1 MWSHLFL
8 KKTPRSQ
15 QTTEQSLSKYSVCV
29 PSLSHVRLCGLT
41 ECSLAGSSMYGIFPA
56 RILEWVDIS
65 SPRGS
70 SQPRDQIPISCS
82 SCSGR
87 QIDHLETPPETLEST
102 KKGSPASKEKKKPQ
116 QDGKSGAITVKL
128 NPVSARWAPHKPENN
143 STTEVIPQQRN
154 SWVPYQASQLG
165 GSGNGRKSPQRVW
178 LWRPMGFDP
187 GTSTGLRETETPLL
201 EGAHNS
207 HLY

>member
-1 MWSHLFL
+1 MSDSVTLQNVAWQAPLCMGF
-8 KKTPRSQ
+8 SQ
-15 QTTEQSLSKYSVCV
+15 QEYWS
-29 PSLSHVRLCGLT
+29 GLT
-41 ECSLAGSSMYGIFPA
+41 FP
-56 RILEWVDIS
+56 
-65 SPRGS
+65 PRGDLPNLGIKS
-70 SQPRDQIPISCS
+70 PSPVAPAVT
-82 SCSGR
+82 GR
-87 QIDHLETPPETLEST
+87 LSHLETPPETLEST

-116 QDGKSGAITVKL
+116 QDGKSGTITVKL